1 MAGYQM
7 VWAADDAP
15 EYCGV
20 SGVSFADPSVYS
32 SYIQASWFTRTRKFL
47 LQRAVFDLVATYQ
60 VLERDDKRLLAWY
73 LHLSSQDRQIIL
85 DEGGFQ
91 QFLQRHPALEL
102 CPRYVSLKQMVATE
116 QDVRRLP
123 VSAPIVGSLRCRMAS
138 PNFPGAHDRVVRVI
152 PHQISAIQDVSHS
165 GLCTHLYSLAA
176 TPLDT
181 CMQSGFSTKRST
193 ELDPEYQS
201 FNAVKLEIEKLVEFE
216 EPEDAKSNSVP
227 LSLSTEDTP
236 TKVNPND
243 LAKPRELAVQD
254 ENGNSGTERSH
265 TNTVDHQSVGCSLAW
280 QSCAQS
286 TGQGRSC
293 VGVSVSDMQ
302 KAAPEMSPH
311 SSVSSCDPLI
321 RAKHVQFVSV
331 STQTHAPTA
340 ADKNVVTDVH
350 MRDLDWIMKEFT
362 RLYAA
367 AQARCKQEKN
377 WKKLDQRVRHAEL
390 YVLTLQYSMCRQ
402 HCWRLFNM
410 SSEGP
415 SLYMLHGAPSQCW
428 PQDTPPKVVSVLR
441 KLDCDYREM
450 RDQIMAGVPLKDL
463 KALSVDAK
471 MVTGTSYIPLP
482 TYQVKMVGEFLASA
496 QPSDDQ
502 VPGSTMAEKK
512 AATSKTSNTSGSGAA
527 LNMSPGHVCSSFAA
541 KHKIPKQWND
551 GASDEEEP
559 PASITLCVSNLPL
572 TVTERDAFAMFENYS
587 VVDVKISSFN
597 NSSRVATVKVRGS
610 HSALKAVAALN
621 GCTVQGHVL
630 HVEEAKRGSRGQV
643 LPLSAPSSGP
653 GCIDRK
659 VTVQPPQRNIATHPA
674 AKDGFLP
681 THLGS
686 MESMDIL
693 MAEMKQRHPGVGWER
708 ILDAFAELHGKH
720 RLLGISL
727 KTVSQMMSELL
738 TSPANV
744 TP

>member
-7 VWAADDAP
+7 AWARDYAP

-32 SYIQASWFTRTRKFL
+32 SYAQVSWFTRTRKFL

-60 VLERDDKRLLAWY
+60 VLERHDKRLLAWY
-73 LHLSSQDRQIIL
+73 LHLSSQDRRIIL

-102 CPRYVSLKQMVATE
+102 CPQYVSLKQVAATG
-116 QDVRRLP
+116 QDLRRLP
-123 VSAPIVGSLRCRMAS
+123 VSAPIVGSLSCRMAS
-138 PNFPGAHDRVVRVI
+138 PSFPDAHDRVVGVL
-152 PHQISAIQDVSHS
+152 PHQISSIQDVSHS
-165 GLCTHLYSLAA
+165 GLCTLAA

-193 ELDPEYQS
+193 ELDPDYQGL
-201 FNAVKLEIEKLVEFE
+201 NAVQLEIEKLVEFE

-236 TKVNPND
+236 TKVNPNG
-243 LAKPRELAVQD
+243 LGKPRELAVQD
-254 ENGNSGTERSH
+254 ENGNSGRERSH
-265 TNTVDHQSVGCSLAW
+265 TNT
-280 QSCAQS
+280 
-286 TGQGRSC
+286 SC
-293 VGVSVSDMQ
+293 VGVSISDIQ

-321 RAKHVQFVSV
+321 RTKHVQFVSV

-350 MRDLDWIMKEFT
+350 MRDLDWITKEFT

-367 AQARCKQEKN
+367 AQARCKQEKD
-377 WKKLDQRVRHAEL
+377 WTKLDQRVRHAEL

-402 HCWRLFNM
+402 YCWKLFNM

-428 PQDTPPKVVSVLR
+428 PQDTPPKVVSVLQ

-450 RDQIMAGVPLKDL
+450 RDQVMAGVPLKDL

-482 TYQVKMVGEFLASA
+482 TYQMVGELLASA

-502 VPGSTMAEKK
+502 VPGSTMTEKK
-512 AATSKTSNTSGSGAA
+512 AATPNTSNTSGSGVAF
-527 LNMSPGHVCSSFAA
+527 NMSPDNSSDMWFDAVGGFSPTA

-597 NSSRVATVKVRGS
+597 NSSRVATVKVRDS

-630 HVEEAKRGSRGQV
+630 HVEEAERGSWGQV
-643 LPLSAPSSGP
+643 LPLSAPSS
-653 GCIDRK
+653 IDRK

-674 AKDGFLP
+674 AKDSFLP

-693 MAEMKQRHPGVGWER
+693 MAELKQRHPGVGWER

-744 TP
+744 TL